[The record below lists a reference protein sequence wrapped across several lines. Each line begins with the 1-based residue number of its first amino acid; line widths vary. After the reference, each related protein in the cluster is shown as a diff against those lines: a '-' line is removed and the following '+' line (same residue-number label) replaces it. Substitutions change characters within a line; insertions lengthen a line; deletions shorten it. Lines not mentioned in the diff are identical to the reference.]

1 MPRTKRIVV
10 PGCWHHVTHRGNHR
24 QQIFQNDEDRAEYLD
39 IVRHYSA
46 KYTVR
51 MTAFCLMSNH
61 VHWIAIPETEDGLSK
76 LFGRA
81 HHLYALR
88 YQARRSMAGHLWQ
101 CRFYSCP
108 LSQSHL
114 TRAIRYIEQ
123 NPVRAGLV
131 SQALDWRWS
140 SAYAHVCG
148 KDPLRM
154 VEMDWW
160 AREGRRFDWPVL
172 LNQVDDAETADRL
185 KRCTAT
191 GRPFGDEEFATKL
204 AASAGVTPEPRMKG
218 RPRKTAQKKCLSLFQ
233 GVVGAGEVEQGGARF
248 DADRENFAQQ
258 NRVVAGWV
266 PLDGAAV
273 KVGQCA
279 VEPW

>member
-1 MPRTKRIVV
+1 MPRAKRIVV

-24 QQIFQNDEDRAEYLD
+24 QQIFQTDEDRAEYLD
-39 IVRHYSA
+39 IIRHYCA

-61 VHWIAIPETEDGLSK
+61 VHWIAIPETEAGLSN

-88 YQARRSMAGHLWQ
+88 YQSRRKVTGHLWQ

-114 TRAIRYIEQ
+114 TQAIRYIEQ

-131 SQALDWRWS
+131 AQPLDWRWS

-172 LNQVDDAETADRL
+172 LSQASDEKTAQHL
-185 KRCTAT
+185 KRCTAR
-191 GRPFGDEEFATKL
+191 GVPFGDEEFVDRT
-204 AASAGVTPEPRMKG
+204 AA
-218 RPRKTAQKKCLSLFQ
+218 KKCLSLFQ
-233 GVVGAGEVEQGGARF
+233 GVVGAGEVEQGGAGL
-248 DADRENFAQQ
+248 DVDGGNFAKQ
-258 NRVVAGWV
+258 NRVVSGWM
-266 PLDGAAV
+266 PLESAAV
-273 KVGQCA
+273 KPGQRSF
-279 VEPW
+279 EPW